1 MIKLTT
7 LALLLFLGGSQASVS
22 SSEMSAM
29 PASELQA
36 KQVEVEAK
44 QAALRKLVTD
54 VEHQNEDESAPST
67 RVEGKEK
74 DTSRSNVARENEKS
88 LAQIL
93 PVTKGVRMTSAY
105 ARLEAEL
112 EGQDADRA
120 KTTLS
125 EFLRHY
131 PEHRDARLQLAREY
145 VVSGEAQ
152 KALEVVESL
161 TTTGHENSHP
171 DWQPWFWSAS
181 AHLALGNAV
190 LAREQLELALTKESE
205 VADVWVQLAVV
216 EQELDNHAGALQ
228 YLNIAERLQPRLG
241 SIHLNKAYSLEH
253 LEEFDGAINAYQR
266 YLVADDATSSGAAR
280 RIVLRRLSELA
291 GMQANL
297 VADVAAD
304 P

>member
-7 LALLLFLGGSQASVS
+7 LTLLLFLGGSQSSVS

-29 PASELQA
+29 PASELQS
-36 KQVEVEAK
+36 KQIQVEAK
-44 QAALRKLVTD
+44 QAVLRKLVADTAHSD
-54 VEHQNEDESAPST
+54 KEQSARGAVEDE
-67 RVEGKEK
+67 KEK
-74 DTSRSNVARENEKS
+74 IGPRSNVAREDEKS

-120 KTTLS
+120 KTTLN
-125 EFLRHY
+125 EFLRRY

-152 KALEVVESL
+152 KALEVVASL

-253 LEEFDGAINAYQR
+253 LEEFDAAISAYQR

-297 VADVAAD
+297 VADISSD